1 MIKSA
6 TRLVLAVAIL
16 LTATASNAVAQI
28 DNRNGNQFDQFNQ
41 MSPDGNISQ
50 RSSRNMADSL
60 GTDKEIPKGIKVWTV
75 DQRFGDRRQA

>member
-50 RSSRNMADSL
+50 GRAAIWPTRLAQTRKYL
-60 GTDKEIPKGIKVWTV
+60 K
-75 DQRFGDRRQA
+75 A

>member
-28 DNRNGNQFDQFNQ
+28 DNRNGNQFDQ
-41 MSPDGNISQ
+41 SIRCRPTATSV
-50 RSSRNMADSL
+50 
-60 GTDKEIPKGIKVWTV
+60 KGRAAIWPTRLAQTRKYLK
-75 DQRFGDRRQA
+75 A